1 MASRFARLLLSKKEY
16 EGYVERS
23 KKIVKKRAGFKKE
36 GGSWTTI
43 KQKLNIRKAWSSL
56 LKLREANATCGRFMQ
71 FFSFYIAT
79 TAELERE
86 AYKIRHQVYCEE
98 LGWEALRESGEET
111 DEFDTHAA
119 YCLVRHRSSNVF
131 AGTVR
136 IVNSTEENRE
146 ALPIEKY
153 CLDTITDLAYSPTNF
168 PREDI
173 CEFSRL
179 AVPSSFRR
187 RQTDKFPGAATGSI
201 NVVQYSKNEL
211 RCFSFIA
218 IGLYFSVASLA
229 MKLGKK
235 HAYVMM
241 EPRLARNMG
250 FVGIRFRQIGP
261 VVDYHGRRAPY
272 YINAELLH
280 AHLARGFRMM
290 LKTSNTLLINSRR
303 IISKWRNSF
312 DTRLALTIN
321 FKWI

>member
-1 MASRFARLLLSKKEY
+1 MASRFTRLLLSKKEY
-16 EGYVERS
+16 RAYVKS
-23 KKIVKKRAGFKKE
+23 AKNIFKKKAYLTKE
-36 GGSWTTI
+36 DGSWESV
-43 KQKLNIRKAWSSL
+43 KQTLNIRKAWSSL
-56 LKLREANATCGRFMQ
+56 LKLREANAACSRFMQ
-71 FFSFYIAT
+71 FFSFDIAT
-79 TAELERE
+79 TVELERE

-111 DEFDTHAA
+111 DEFDNHAA
-119 YCLVRHRSSNVF
+119 YCLVRHRSTNVF

-136 IVNSTEENRE
+136 IVNSTEENKE

-168 PREDI
+168 PREHI

-201 NVVQYSKNEL
+201 NVMQYSKNEL

-218 IGLYFSVASLA
+218 IGLYFSAASLA

-250 FVGIRFRQIGP
+250 FVGIKFRQIGP

-290 LKTSNTLLINSRR
+290 LKNIKHSI
-303 IISKWRNSF
+303 
-312 DTRLALTIN
+312 DQ
-321 FKWI
+321 